1 HCYQARSLAGP
12 AGDAGAHVGV
22 DDTDRTQRRADLE
35 AHRLP
40 RIDRVNEAGHQ
51 RELAAAQGHERVAPA
66 VDAVALDVRHRA
78 DARQVEVAADQR
90 DLQWPTPPPAT
101 YPHPLYD
108 LATPP

>member
-90 DLQWPTPPPAT
+90 DRQWPTR
-101 YPHPLYD
+101 LQGNILRRFED
-108 LATPP
+108 LGTG